1 LRLKLQLDSIASRL
15 TWMNL
20 LVSAA
25 ALFLACMAFLAYDQF
40 TFRNELVRTISA
52 QAQIV
57 GDSTVSAVTFND
69 SEVASRTLA
78 ALQNSG
84 NVRAAAIVTPE
95 GQVFATFARAP
106 GDGIKNYP
114 ALPRNY
120 FEQYWQTGNQILLAR
135 RIELEG
141 KFTATVYIL
150 ADVGELST
158 RLWRYL
164 LIALVILIASLLLA
178 YGVSGSFRRWLAAPL
193 EQLAALARKVSRE
206 KNFALRA
213 DEPATSRE
221 LRVLIASFNDM
232 LGEIQAR
239 DSALQEMA
247 AQSQA
252 TLQSIPQ
259 LVWTTDA
266 AGRVLFL
273 NQRWYDYTGM
283 TASDDVNVGMR
294 FIHASDLAPMTEA
307 WNLSLRTGKE
317 LRIEARLRRRDDVYR
332 WHLFQAVP
340 IRNEAGEIQRWF
352 GTSTDIHDRKLAES
366 ALIQAEK
373 LAVTGRMAAT
383 IAHEINNPLAS
394 ITNAAH
400 LIGLVGPVNDQQTEL
415 LALLSEEVARVGHIV
430 KSTLGLS
437 RQTTS
442 PAATSMPELIES
454 ILTLFERRF
463 LSRNVRITK
472 RYEAPDV
479 VHIVPSEL
487 RQVFSNLFS
496 NALDVMPSGGRL
508 LIAVRHSFDWS
519 DPGRRGLRATIS
531 DSGPGIPQEFRHRIF
546 EAFFSTKAEM
556 GTGLGLWVSR
566 GIVEKYGG
574 SIRVR
579 STTQGSL
586 RGTCFSIFIPVG
598 AAERTSSQV
607 A

>member
-1 LRLKLQLDSIASRL
+1 
-15 TWMNL
+15 MNL

-25 ALFLACMAFLAYDQF
+25 ALCLASLAFLAYDQI
-40 TFRNELVRTISA
+40 TFRGDLVRTVSA
-52 QAQIV
+52 QAQII
-57 GDSTVSAVTFND
+57 GDTSVSAVTFND
-69 SEVASRTLA
+69 PDVARRTLA
-78 ALQNSG
+78 ALQNSS
-84 NVRAAAIVTPE
+84 NVLAAVIVTPN
-95 GQVFATFARAP
+95 GRAFASFARDP
-106 GDGIKNYP
+106 RDVISHFP
-114 ALPRNY
+114 AMHPRY
-120 FEQYWQTGNQILLAR
+120 VEQNWTSGSRILLAR
-135 RIELEG
+135 RMELQG
-141 KFTATVYIL
+141 KTIATIYIL
-150 ADVGELST
+150 VDAGELFT
-158 RLWRYL
+158 RLGRYL
-164 LIALVILIASLLLA
+164 IIAFFVLIGSLLLA
-178 YGVSGSFRRWLAAPL
+178 YAVSGSFRRRLAAPL
-193 EQLAALARKVSRE
+193 EHLALLARKVSRE

-221 LRVLIASFNDM
+221 LRVLIAAFNDM

-266 AGRVLFL
+266 AGHVLFL

-283 TASDDVNVGMR
+283 TANDDLNVGMR
-294 FIHASDLAPMTEA
+294 FIHSADVVAMTDA

-317 LRIEARLRRRDDVYR
+317 LRMEARLRRKDGVYR

-340 IRNEAGEIQRWF
+340 IRNEAGDIQQWF
-352 GTSTDIHDRKLAES
+352 GSSTDIHDRKLAES

-415 LALLSEEVARVGHIV
+415 LSLLSEETARVGHIV

-442 PAATSMPELIES
+442 TAATSVPELIES

-463 LSRNVRITK
+463 HSRNVQITK
-472 RYEAPDV
+472 RYEAPDIV
-479 VHIVPSEL
+479 YIVPSEL

-496 NALDVMPSGGRL
+496 NALDVMPTGGRL
-508 LIAVRHSFDWS
+508 LIAVRHSFDWA
-519 DPGRRGLRATIS
+519 DPARRGLRVTVS
-531 DSGPGIPQEFRHRIF
+531 DSGPGIPHEVRNRIF

-579 STTQGSL
+579 SVTQGPL
-586 RGTCFSIFIPVG
+586 RGTCFSVFLPQGV
-598 AAERTSSQV
+598 AQQTSSQV